1 LKTTTAEYWSA
12 ADLKEKAM
20 SLSFSLSEENTML
33 VDALGEAMKP
43 WTNERKAELQDM
55 VDNSVFPEEMWQT
68 FADIGLLGCLVPEA
82 YGGTDVGLLPLALGF
97 EKVAA
102 MGISPNI
109 LLVTCMD
116 SACLAR
122 NASEAIKE
130 QYLPGIVS
138 GQTKFC
144 FAITEADAGTN
155 SFNMK
160 TSAKLEGDRYI
171 INGSKTYISG
181 VEIADY
187 MLLVARTTPRE
198 DSEKTQ
204 MGQYHGLTLFVV
216 PTNAPG
222 IEKHLIPMG
231 FNEGVGQYTL
241 FFDNVEVPADQV
253 VGEVDMGA
261 LVMFNSLNPER
272 ILAAAMCS
280 GMSQYCLDVGAE
292 YARERKVFRDT
303 PIGAYQGIAHPLAAC
318 KAEHEAARLTML
330 KAAWA
335 FDEHWEAAQVGS
347 LANTAKLLNSESA
360 LHSVDVAMETLG
372 GSAFTKEQGL
382 LNLWNGARLLKTA
395 PVSKEMILN
404 FIAEWDLGLPKSY

>member
-1 LKTTTAEYWSA
+1 
-12 ADLKEKAM
+12 M
-20 SLSFSLSEENTML
+20 SLDFSFNEENTML
-33 VDALGEAMKP
+33 VDAVGEAMKP
-43 WTNERKAELQDM
+43 WANERKNELREM
-55 VDNSVFPEEMWQT
+55 VEQSVFPEELWQA
-68 FADIGLLGCLVPEA
+68 FADVGLLGCLVPEE

-97 EKVAA
+97 EKIAA

-116 SACLAR
+116 AACLAR
-122 NASEAIKE
+122 NASDAIKE
-130 QYLPGIVS
+130 QYLPGIVT
-138 GQTKFC
+138 GETKFC

-160 TSAKLEGDRYI
+160 TRADADGDKFI

-181 VEIADY
+181 VEVADY
-187 MLLVARTTPRE
+187 MLLVARTTSKE
-198 DSEKTQ
+198 DSEKTD

-216 PTNAPG
+216 PTDAPG
-222 IEKHLIPMG
+222 LEKQPLPIG

-253 VGEVDMGA
+253 VGQVDMGA

-280 GMSQYCLDVGAE
+280 GMSENCIGMAAD
-292 YARERKVFRDT
+292 YAKERKVFRDT
-303 PIGAYQGIAHPLAAC
+303 PIGAYQGIAHPLAAA
-318 KAEHEAARLTML
+318 KAEHEAARLLML

-335 FDEHWEAAQVGS
+335 FDEQWDAAKVGS
-347 LANTAKLLNSESA
+347 LANMSKLLNADSA
-360 LHSVDVAMETLG
+360 IHSVDVAIETLG

-382 LNLWNGARLLKTA
+382 LNLWSGARLLKTA

-404 FIAEWDLGLPKSY
+404 FIAEWELGLPKSY

>member
-1 LKTTTAEYWSA
+1 
-12 ADLKEKAM
+12 M

>member
-1 LKTTTAEYWSA
+1 
-12 ADLKEKAM
+12 M
-20 SLSFSLSEENTML
+20 SLSFSFSEENTML
-33 VDALGEAMKP
+33 VDAVGEAMKP
-43 WTNERKAELQDM
+43 WANERKAELQDM
-55 VDNSVFPEEMWQT
+55 VENSVFPQELWQT
-68 FADIGLLGCLVPEA
+68 FADIGLLGCLVPEE

-97 EKVAA
+97 EKISA

-116 SACLAR
+116 AACLAR
-122 NASEAIKE
+122 NASDALKE
-130 QYLPGIVS
+130 QYLPGIVT
-138 GQTKFC
+138 GEKKFC
-144 FAITEADAGTN
+144 FAITEADSGTN

-160 TSAKLEGDRYI
+160 TQAVREGEKFV

-187 MLLVARTTPRE
+187 MLLVVRTTSKE
-198 DSEKTQ
+198 ESAKTDL
-204 MGQYHGLTLFVV
+204 GQYHGLTLFVV
-216 PTNAPG
+216 PTDAPG
-222 IEKHLIPMG
+222 IEKQLLPMG

-241 FFDNVEVPADQV
+241 FFDNVEVAADQV
-253 VGEVDMGA
+253 VGKVDMGA

-280 GMSQYCLDVGAE
+280 GMSENCIDMASN
-292 YARERKVFRDT
+292 YAKERKVFRDT
-303 PIGAYQGIAHPLAAC
+303 PIGAYQGIAHPLAAA
-318 KAEHEAARLTML
+318 KAEHEAARLLML

-335 FDEHWEAAQVGS
+335 FDDQWDAAKVGS
-347 LANTAKLLNSESA
+347 LANMCKLLNADSA
-360 LHSVDVAMETLG
+360 IHSVDVAIETLG

-404 FIAEWDLGLPKSY
+404 FIAEWELGLPKSY

>member
-1 LKTTTAEYWSA
+1 V
-12 ADLKEKAM
+12 
-20 SLSFSLSEENTML
+20 SLNFNFSEENVML

-43 WTNERKAELQDM
+43 WTNERKAELHDM
-55 VDNSVFPEEMWQT
+55 VDNSVFPEEIWQT
-68 FADIGLLGCLVPEA
+68 FADVGLLGCLVPEE

-102 MGISPNI
+102 MGISPNM
-109 LLVTCMD
+109 LLVTAMD

-122 NASEAIKE
+122 NASDAIKE
-130 QYLPGIVS
+130 RYLPGIVS
-138 GQTKFC
+138 GETRFC

-160 TSAKLEGDRYI
+160 TSAELKGDTFV
-171 INGSKTYISG
+171 INGSKTYISA
-181 VEIADY
+181 VENSHY
-187 MLLVARTTPRE
+187 MLLVARTTPLE
-198 DSEKTQ
+198 EAKKTD
-204 MGQYHGLTLFVV
+204 MGQYHGLSLFVV
-216 PTNAPG
+216 PTDAPG

-241 FFDNVEVPADQV
+241 FFDNVEVLADQV

-280 GMSQYCLDVGAE
+280 GTSQYAIEVASE
-292 YARERKVFRDT
+292 YAKERKVFRDT
-303 PIGAYQGIAHPLAAC
+303 PIGAYQGM
-318 KAEHEAARLTML
+318 ML

-335 FDEHWEAAQVGS
+335 FDENWDSGKVGS
-347 LANTAKLLNSESA
+347 LANMSKLLNSDCA
-360 LHSVDVAMETLG
+360 IHSVDVAIETLG
-372 GSAFTKEQGL
+372 GSAFTRESGM
-382 LNLWNGARLLKTA
+382 LNLWNGSRLLKTA

-404 FIAEWDLGLPKSY
+404 FIAEWELGLPKSY

>member
-1 LKTTTAEYWSA
+1 
-12 ADLKEKAM
+12 M
-20 SLSFSLSEENTML
+20 SLDFNISEESTML

-68 FADIGLLGCLVPEA
+68 FADIGLLGCLVPEQ
-82 YGGTDVGLLPLALGF
+82 YGGTDAGLLPLALGF

-122 NASEAIKE
+122 NASDAIKE
-130 QYLPGIVS
+130 QYLPGIVT
-138 GQTKFC
+138 GDTKFC

-160 TSAKLEGDRYI
+160 TSARLEGDRYV

-181 VEIADY
+181 VETADY
-187 MLLVARTTPRE
+187 MLLVARTTSKE
-198 DSEKTQ
+198 ESEKTQ
-204 MGQYHGLTLFVV
+204 MGQYFGLTLFVV

-222 IEKHLIPMG
+222 IEKHLIPVG

-261 LVMFNSLNPER
+261 MVMFNSLNPER

-280 GMSQYCLDVGAE
+280 GMSEYCLGVASE

-303 PIGAYQGIAHPLAAC
+303 PIGAYQGIAHPLAQC
-318 KAEHEAARLTML
+318 KAEHEAARLLML
-330 KAAWA
+330 KSAWA
-335 FDEHWEAAQVGS
+335 FDQHWDGGKVGS
-347 LANTAKLLNSESA
+347 LANMAKLLNSESA
-360 LHSVDVAMETLG
+360 LHSVDAAIETLG
-372 GSAFTKEQGL
+372 GSAFTREQGL

-404 FIAEWDLGLPKSY
+404 FISEWELGLPKSY

>member
-1 LKTTTAEYWSA
+1 
-12 ADLKEKAM
+12 M
-20 SLSFSLSEENTML
+20 SLNFGFSEENIML
-33 VDALGEAMKP
+33 VDAVGEAMKP
-43 WTNERKAELQDM
+43 WANERKAELRDM
-55 VDNSVFPEEMWQT
+55 VDNSVFPAQLWQT
-68 FADIGLLGCLVPEA
+68 FADVGLLGALVPEQ
-82 YGGTDVGLLPLALGF
+82 YGGTEAGLLPLALGF
-97 EKVAA
+97 EKIAA

-122 NASEAIKE
+122 NASDSIKE
-130 QYLPGIVS
+130 QYLPAIVS

-160 TSAKLEGDRYI
+160 TRAQLEGDKFV
-171 INGSKTYISG
+171 INGSKTFISG
-181 VEIADY
+181 VDVAEY
-187 MLLVARTTPRE
+187 MLLVARTTSRE
-198 DSEKTQ
+198 DSEGTP

-231 FNEGVGQYTL
+231 FKEGVGQHSL
-241 FFDNVEVPADQV
+241 FFDNVEVAADQV
-253 VGEVDMGA
+253 VGDIDMGA

-280 GMSQYCLDVGAE
+280 GMSTHCLDMASA
-292 YARERKVFRDT
+292 YAKERKVFGDKA
-303 PIGAYQGIAHPLAAC
+303 IGSYQGIAHPMAMC

-335 FDEHWEAAQVGS
+335 FDQNWESAQVGS
-347 LANTAKLLNSESA
+347 LANMSKLLNSESA
-360 LHSVDVAMETLG
+360 IHSVDMAIETLG
-372 GSAFTKEQGL
+372 GSAFTEEQGL

-404 FIAEWDLGLPKSY
+404 FIAEWELGLPKSY

>member
-1 LKTTTAEYWSA
+1 MDAIPEFLQC
-12 ADLKEKAM
+12 LKEIPVG
-20 SLSFSLSEENTML
+20 LNFSFSEENIML
-33 VDALGEAMKP
+33 VDAVGEALKP
-43 WTNERKAELQDM
+43 WENERKTELRDM
-55 VDNSVFPEEMWQT
+55 VEDSIFPEDLWQT
-68 FADIGLLGCLVPEA
+68 FADVGLLGCLVPEE

-97 EKVAA
+97 EKIAA

-122 NASEAIKE
+122 NASDAIKE

-160 TSAKLEGDRYI
+160 TRAVADGDKFI

-187 MLLVARTTPRE
+187 MLLVARTTSKE
-198 DSEKTQ
+198 ESAKTD

-222 IEKHLIPMG
+222 IEKHPIPIA
-231 FNEGVGQYTL
+231 FNEGVGQYTV
-241 FFDNVEVPADQV
+241 FFDNVEVAADQV
-253 VGEVDMGA
+253 VGQVDMGA

-280 GMSQYCLDVGAE
+280 GMSEYCLAMGAD
-292 YARERKVFRDT
+292 YAKERKVFKDT
-303 PIGAYQGIAHPLAAC
+303 PIGAYQGIAHPLAMA
-318 KAEHEAARLTML
+318 KAEHEAARLIML

-335 FDEHWEAAQVGS
+335 FDDNWDAAKVGS
-347 LANTAKLLNSESA
+347 LANMSKLLNSESA
-360 LHSVDVAMETLG
+360 IHSVDVAIETLG

-404 FIAEWDLGLPKSY
+404 FIAEWELGLPKSY

>member
-1 LKTTTAEYWSA
+1 
-12 ADLKEKAM
+12 M
-20 SLSFSLSEENTML
+20 SLSFNFSEENAML
-33 VDALGEAMKP
+33 VDAVGEAMKP
-43 WTNERKAELQDM
+43 WVNERKTELREM
-55 VDNSVFPEEMWQT
+55 VENSVFPEDLWQA
-68 FADIGLLGCLVPEA
+68 FADVGLLGTLVPEE
-82 YGGTDVGLLPLALGF
+82 YGGTGVGLLPLALGF
-97 EKVAA
+97 EKIAA
-102 MGISPNI
+102 LGISPNI

-116 SACLAR
+116 AACLAR
-122 NASEAIKE
+122 NASDKIKE

-138 GQTKFC
+138 GKTKFC

-160 TSAKLEGDRYI
+160 TRAEAQGDKFI

-187 MLLVARTTPRE
+187 MLLVARTTSLE
-198 DSEKTQ
+198 ESEKTD

-222 IEKHLIPMG
+222 LEKQPLPIG

-253 VGEVDMGA
+253 VGKVDMGA

-280 GMSQYCLDVGAE
+280 GMSENCINMAAE
-292 YARERKVFRDT
+292 YAKERKVFRDT
-303 PIGAYQGIAHPLAAC
+303 PIGAYQGIAHPLAAA
-318 KAEHEAARLTML
+318 KAEHEAARLLML

-335 FDEHWEAAQVGS
+335 FDEQWDAAQVGS
-347 LANTAKLLNSESA
+347 LANMSKLLNADSA
-360 LHSVDVAMETLG
+360 INSVDIAIETLG

-382 LNLWNGARLLKTA
+382 MNLWSGARLLKTA

-404 FIAEWDLGLPKSY
+404 FIAEWELGLPKSY

>member
-1 LKTTTAEYWSA
+1 
-12 ADLKEKAM
+12 M
-20 SLSFSLSEENTML
+20 SLSFNFSEENAML
-33 VDALGEAMKP
+33 VDAVGEAMKP
-43 WTNERKAELQDM
+43 WVNERKTELREM
-55 VDNSVFPEEMWQT
+55 VENSVFPEDLWQA
-68 FADIGLLGCLVPEA
+68 FADVGLLGTLVPEE
-82 YGGTDVGLLPLALGF
+82 YGGTGVGLLPLALGF
-97 EKVAA
+97 EKIAA
-102 MGISPNI
+102 LGISPNI

-116 SACLAR
+116 AACLAR
-122 NASEAIKE
+122 NASDKIKE

-138 GQTKFC
+138 GKTKFC

-160 TSAKLEGDRYI
+160 TRAEAQGDKFI

-187 MLLVARTTPRE
+187 MLLVARTTSKE
-198 DSEKTQ
+198 ESEKTD

-216 PTNAPG
+216 PTDAPG
-222 IEKHLIPMG
+222 LEKQPLPIG

-253 VGEVDMGA
+253 VGKVDMGA

-280 GMSQYCLDVGAE
+280 GMSDNCINMAAE
-292 YARERKVFRDT
+292 YAKERKVFRDT
-303 PIGAYQGIAHPLAAC
+303 PIGAYQGIAHPLAAA
-318 KAEHEAARLTML
+318 KAEHEAARLLML

-335 FDEHWEAAQVGS
+335 FDEQWDAAQVGS
-347 LANTAKLLNSESA
+347 LANMSKLLNADSA
-360 LHSVDVAMETLG
+360 IHSVDIAIETLG

-382 LNLWNGARLLKTA
+382 MNLWSGARLLKTA

-404 FIAEWDLGLPKSY
+404 FIAEWELGLPKSY

>member
-1 LKTTTAEYWSA
+1 
-12 ADLKEKAM
+12 M
-20 SLSFSLSEENTML
+20 SLSFNFSEENAML
-33 VDALGEAMKP
+33 VDAVGEAMKP
-43 WTNERKAELQDM
+43 WVNERKTELREM
-55 VDNSVFPEEMWQT
+55 VENSVFPEDLWQA
-68 FADIGLLGCLVPEA
+68 FADVGLLGTLVPEE
-82 YGGTDVGLLPLALGF
+82 YGGTGVGLLPLALGF
-97 EKVAA
+97 EKIAA
-102 MGISPNI
+102 LGISPNI

-116 SACLAR
+116 AACLAR
-122 NASEAIKE
+122 NASDKIKE

-138 GQTKFC
+138 GKTKFC

-160 TSAKLEGDRYI
+160 TRAEQQGDKFI

-187 MLLVARTTPRE
+187 MLLVARTTSKE
-198 DSEKTQ
+198 ESEKTD

-216 PTNAPG
+216 PTDAPG
-222 IEKHLIPMG
+222 LEKQPLPIG

-253 VGEVDMGA
+253 VGKVDMGA

-272 ILAAAMCS
+272 ILAAAMCT
-280 GMSQYCLDVGAE
+280 GMSENCIGMAAE
-292 YARERKVFRDT
+292 YAKERKVFRDT
-303 PIGAYQGIAHPLAAC
+303 PIGAYQGIAHPLAAA
-318 KAEHEAARLTML
+318 KAEHEAARLLML

-335 FDEHWEAAQVGS
+335 FDEQWDAAQVGS
-347 LANTAKLLNSESA
+347 LANMSKLLNADSA
-360 LHSVDVAMETLG
+360 IHSVDIAIETLG

-382 LNLWNGARLLKTA
+382 MNLWSGARLLKTA

-404 FIAEWDLGLPKSY
+404 FIAEWELGLPKSY

>member
-1 LKTTTAEYWSA
+1 
-12 ADLKEKAM
+12 M
-20 SLSFSLSEENTML
+20 SLSFEFSEENTML
-33 VDALGEAMKP
+33 VDTVGEALKP
-43 WTNERKAELQDM
+43 WTNERKAELRDM
-55 VDNSVFPEEMWQT
+55 VENAIFPAELWQT
-68 FADIGLLGCLVPEA
+68 FADIGLLGCLVPEQ
-82 YGGTDVGLLPLALGF
+82 YGGSDVGLLPLALGF
-97 EKVAA
+97 EKIAA

-122 NASEAIKE
+122 NASDAIKE

-138 GQTKFC
+138 GTNKFC

-160 TSAKLEGDRYI
+160 TRARAAGDKFI

-181 VEIADY
+181 VEIADH
-187 MLLVARTTPRE
+187 MLLVARTTALE
-198 DSEKTQ
+198 ESVKSD
-204 MGQYHGLTLFVV
+204 MGQYHGLSLFVV
-216 PTNAPG
+216 PTDAPG
-222 IEKHLIPMG
+222 IEKHPIPIG

-241 FFDNVEVPADQV
+241 FFDDVEVAADQL
-253 VGEVDMGA
+253 VGELDMGA

-280 GMSQYCLDVGAE
+280 GMSDYCINTAAE

-303 PIGAYQGIAHPLAAC
+303 PIGAYQGIAHPLAMA

-335 FDEHWEAAQVGS
+335 FDQHWESAKVGS
-347 LANTAKLLNSESA
+347 LANMCKLLNADSA
-360 LHSVDVAMETLG
+360 LHSVDIAMETLG

-382 LNLWNGARLLKTA
+382 LQLWNGARLLKTA
-395 PVSKEMILN
+395 PVSKEMVLN
-404 FIAEWDLGLPKSY
+404 FIAEWELGLPKSY

>member
-1 LKTTTAEYWSA
+1 
-12 ADLKEKAM
+12 M
-20 SLSFSLSEENTML
+20 SLNFDFTEENDML
-33 VDALGEAMKP
+33 VHAVGEAMKP
-43 WTNERKAELQDM
+43 WANERKAELRQM
-55 VDNSVFPEEMWQT
+55 VDDSVFPGELWQA
-68 FADIGLLGCLVPEA
+68 FADVGLLGCLVPEQ

-97 EKVAA
+97 EKIAA

-116 SACLAR
+116 AACLAR
-122 NASEAIKE
+122 NASGAIKE
-130 QYLPGIVS
+130 RYLPGIVS
-138 GQTKFC
+138 GETKFC

-160 TSAKLEGDRYI
+160 TRAVVHGDSYV

-181 VEIADY
+181 VETADY
-187 MLLVARTTPRE
+187 MLLVARTTSRE
-198 DSEKTQ
+198 EAEKSA
-204 MGQYHGLTLFVV
+204 MGQYHGLTLVVV
-216 PTNAPG
+216 PTDAPG
-222 IEKHLIPMG
+222 IEKHLIPIG

-241 FFDNVEVPADQV
+241 FFDNVEVPADQI
-253 VGEVDMGA
+253 VGELDMGA

-280 GMSQYCLDVGAE
+280 GMSQHCLEVASD
-292 YARERKVFRDT
+292 YARERKVFKDT

-318 KAEHEAARLTML
+318 KAEHEAARLMML

-335 FDEHWEAAQVGS
+335 FDQHWDAAKVGS
-347 LANTAKLLNSESA
+347 LANMSKLLNSDCA
-360 LHSVDVAMETLG
+360 IHSVDVAMETLG
-372 GSAFTKEQGL
+372 GSAFTREQGL

-404 FIAEWDLGLPKSY
+404 FIAEWELGLPKSY

>member
-1 LKTTTAEYWSA
+1 
-12 ADLKEKAM
+12 
-20 SLSFSLSEENTML
+20 ML
-33 VDALGEAMKP
+33 DDALGEAMKP

>member
-1 LKTTTAEYWSA
+1 VGLNF
-12 ADLKEKAM
+12 
-20 SLSFSLSEENTML
+20 SFSEENVML
-33 VDALGEAMKP
+33 VDAVGEALKP
-43 WTNERKAELQDM
+43 WENERKTELRDM
-55 VDNSVFPEEMWQT
+55 VEDSIFPEDLWQT
-68 FADIGLLGCLVPEA
+68 FADVGLLGCLVPEE

-97 EKVAA
+97 EKIAA

-122 NASEAIKE
+122 NASDAIKE

-160 TSAKLEGDRYI
+160 TRAVADGDKFI

-187 MLLVARTTPRE
+187 MLLVARTTSKE
-198 DSEKTQ
+198 ESAKTD

-222 IEKHLIPMG
+222 IEKHPIPIG

-241 FFDNVEVPADQV
+241 FFDNVEVAADQV
-253 VGEVDMGA
+253 VGQVDMGA

-280 GMSQYCLDVGAE
+280 GMSEYCLAMGAD
-292 YARERKVFRDT
+292 YAKERKVFKDT
-303 PIGAYQGIAHPLAAC
+303 PIGAYQGIAHPLAMA
-318 KAEHEAARLTML
+318 KAEHEAARLIML

-335 FDEHWEAAQVGS
+335 FDDNWDAAKVGS
-347 LANTAKLLNSESA
+347 LANMSKLLNSESA
-360 LHSVDVAMETLG
+360 IDSVDVAIETLG

-404 FIAEWDLGLPKSY
+404 FIAEWELGLPKSY

>member
-1 LKTTTAEYWSA
+1 
-12 ADLKEKAM
+12 M
-20 SLSFSLSEENTML
+20 SLDFSFSEENTML
-33 VDALGEAMKP
+33 VDAVGEAMKP
-43 WTNERKAELQDM
+43 WLNERKVELREM
-55 VDNSVFPEEMWQT
+55 VEESVFPQDLWQV
-68 FADIGLLGCLVPEA
+68 FADVGLLGCLVPEE

-97 EKVAA
+97 EKIAA

-116 SACLAR
+116 AACLAL

-130 QYLPGIVS
+130 KYLPGIVS
-138 GQTKFC
+138 GALKFC

-160 TSAKLEGDRYI
+160 TRAVAEGEKYI

-187 MLLVARTTPRE
+187 MLLVARTTSRE
-198 DSEKTQ
+198 ESEKTE

-216 PTNAPG
+216 PTDAPG
-222 IEKHLIPMG
+222 LEKQPLPMG
-231 FNEGVGQYTL
+231 FNEGVGQFTL
-241 FFDNVEVPADQV
+241 FFDNVVVPADQV
-253 VGEVDMGA
+253 VGRVDMGA
-261 LVMFNSLNPER
+261 LAMFNSLNPER

-280 GMSQYCLDVGAE
+280 GMSENCIGMASE

-303 PIGAYQGIAHPLAAC
+303 PIGAYQGIAHPLAAA
-318 KAEHEAARLTML
+318 KAEHEAARLLML

-335 FDEHWEAAQVGS
+335 FDEKWDPAQVGS
-347 LANTAKLLNSESA
+347 LANMSKLLNADSA
-360 LHSVDVAMETLG
+360 INSVDIAIETLG

-382 LNLWNGARLLKTA
+382 LNLWSGARLLKTA
-395 PVSKEMILN
+395 PVSREMILN
-404 FIAEWDLGLPKSY
+404 FIAEWELGLPKSY

>member
-1 LKTTTAEYWSA
+1 
-12 ADLKEKAM
+12 M
-20 SLSFSLSEENTML
+20 SLDFNLSEENNML
-33 VDALGEAMKP
+33 VDAVGEAMKP
-43 WTNERKAELQDM
+43 WTNERKAELREM

-68 FADIGLLGCLVPEA
+68 FADLGLLGCLVPEQ

-97 EKVAA
+97 EKIAA

-116 SACLAR
+116 AACLAR
-122 NASEAIKE
+122 NASDAIKE
-130 QYLPGIVS
+130 QYLPGIVDGS
-138 GQTKFC
+138 TKFC

-160 TSAKLEGDRYI
+160 TRADLEGDHYV

-187 MLLVARTTPRE
+187 MLLVARTTSKE
-198 DSEKTQ
+198 ESAKTD

-216 PTNAPG
+216 PTDAPG
-222 IEKHLIPMG
+222 IEKHLIPIG

-241 FFDNVEVPADQV
+241 FFDNVMVPADQV
-253 VGEVDMGA
+253 VGQVDMGA

-280 GMSQYCLDVGAE
+280 GMSQYCLEVAAD
-292 YARERKVFRDT
+292 YAKDRKVFKDT
-303 PIGAYQGIAHPLAAC
+303 PIGAYQGIAHPLAMC
-318 KAEHEAARLTML
+318 KAEHEAARMTML

-335 FDEHWEAAQVGS
+335 FDEHWDAAKVGS
-347 LANTAKLLNSESA
+347 LANMSKLLNSESA
-360 LHSVDVAMETLG
+360 IHSVDVAMETLG

-404 FIAEWDLGLPKSY
+404 FIAEWELGLPKSY